1 MWDWEKAI
9 PREMYIH
16 MSTMDYR
23 DEEDILY
30 TLSLKQTCIAAMYSP
45 PVQS

>member
-9 PREMYIH
+9 PREMYMH
-16 MSTMDYR
+16 MLTIGYR

-30 TLSLKQTCIAAMYSP
+30 TLSLKQIYIGCH
-45 PVQS
+45 V